1 MQSRFVSRTLS
12 FLLLGLVLAATV
24 NGQEEGESIYN
35 RNYGIGE
42 VRNIGPGKNNGIPA
56 AEDLYIWPQSP
67 IYLGRVAGGSHAI
80 ATGIGSVDYD
90 YSGGVMTLRLNDSL
104 HVESYEFMASP
115 YDDYSLDFGE
125 SYFRYGTTLV
135 PLTDLNSDGKLEV
148 AVVAPS
154 DERSSYAF
162 VYSMNA
168 DGTLESEPRLTLS
181 PTEPPLNQF
190 LPFSELD
197 DDEWYYPGSDVP
209 NDLTY
214 LGDLDGDGVGDIVLS
229 CPWRIGNTRGEVFV
243 VYMNDDFTIKDV
255 KSISSCSN
263 CPWGAA
269 RRGYEREVDVEDQM
283 PPDSRDF
290 GSSIT
295 GLGDLDGD
303 NIPDLVVGMEGA
315 RFSQGAIFILF
326 LNRNATV
333 KALQEISIVEESS
346 GLNIPYTVD
355 PYGGVEAIIGNSSY
369 FVFGF
374 GEHVRNI
381 GNEGALTEA
390 ERFGPSMDWNHDQ
403 VPDLLVTW
411 GFPKFVW
418 LVLLNPNGTV
428 KGLVDLSRTDQGMMY
443 GEAIVPS
450 ADFNGDEI
458 PDFMVSN
465 SHGDIGGP
473 GTIDILLMSS
483 ITVNVTS
490 TSLNLSSIDARKRQ
504 STVSASFLVEVSS
517 APWEE
522 IVVPFSVESTSGIDP
537 NTISVSVDSPLTFL
551 GETTSA
557 VIEVTFGYPENS
569 TEEEGLRVVLE
580 QPRGAYLQQGQG
592 SSFLVVK
599 EIDEPVEPEQQKGSS
614 EDEVGAEVIAPVV
627 VVGVLL
633 VLLVVAIVVA
643 VLLVR
648 SRRARKNMA
657 TREMDME
664 EGQTQYQASALGKKN
679 KEETGDRRTSS
690 KKKNNDKGM
699 QNWFINRE
707 DLEFIK
713 EIGQG
718 AFGVVWKGAWRQ
730 TEVAIKKLH
739 TMDDEQLAS
748 FQHEAQLMRNLR
760 PHPNVV
766 QLMGLVEEDGMP
778 ECIVTEFLANGDLL
792 SYLRKQDQLSEE
804 SMIAMALDVAAGMAH
819 LHAEGITH
827 RDLAARNLLLTEDLN
842 IKVSDFGLSRKLK
855 LQGAEQKTKQE
866 VGPLKWMSPEAIQE
880 SIYSEKSDVW
890 SYGICLWE
898 IVTLG
903 EEPFGDTHIMKAA
916 VKICNEGCK
925 ALRIP
930 KGTPEVLKEII
941 LSCWQ
946 VDPKDRPT
954 FAEITKKLE
963 PASP

>member
-1 MQSRFVSRTLS
+1 MQSRFVWGLLPV
-12 FLLLGLVLAATV
+12 LLLSLALAATV
-24 NGQEEGESIYN
+24 LGQAAGDDIYN
-35 RNYGIGE
+35 RNYGIGD
-42 VRNIGPGKNNGIPA
+42 VRGIGPGRKNGIPA
-56 AEDLYIWPQSP
+56 DEGLYSWPLSLC
-67 IYLGRVAGGSHAI
+67 YLGQVDGDLHAI
-80 ATGIGSVDYD
+80 ASGLGGADT
-90 YSGGVMTLRLNDSL
+90 SGGMLKLLLNDSIE
-104 HVESYEFMASP
+104 VDSYEVIGSP
-115 YDDYSLDFGE
+115 YEAYHF
-125 SYFRYGTTLV
+125 FYGFTIV
-135 PLTDLNSDGKLEV
+135 SLTDLNSDGKLEV

-154 DERSSYAF
+154 DQGSTYAYI
-162 VYSMNA
+162 YSMNS
-168 DGTLESEPRLTLS
+168 DGSLEDEPRLMLS

-190 LPFSELD
+190 SPFSELD
-197 DDEWYYPGSDVP
+197 YSEWYRNGDDVP
-209 NDLTY
+209 HDLTY
-214 LGDLDGDGVGDIVLS
+214 LGDLDGDGVGEIVLS
-229 CPWRIGNTRGEVFV
+229 GPRRTNNYRGEIYV
-243 VYMNDDFTIKDV
+243 VYMNADLTIKDV
-255 KSISSCSN
+255 KTITSCHNCTPDYPDYGDGYDGGSS
-263 CPWGAA
+263 WWF
-269 RRGYEREVDVEDQM
+269 EREVDVEDEM
-283 PPDSRDF
+283 HPDSIFF
-290 GSSIT
+290 GSSVT

-303 NIPDLVVGMEGA
+303 NIPDLAVGMEGA
-315 RFSQGAIFILF
+315 YSFPKGAIFILF
-326 LNRNATV
+326 LNSNATV
-333 KALQEISIVEESS
+333 KAMQEISIFEESS
-346 GLNIPYTVD
+346 GLNLPYTVS
-355 PYGGVEAIIGNSSY
+355 PYGGVEVIIGNSTY
-369 FVFGF
+369 FWSGF
-374 GEHVRNI
+374 GDHIRNI

-411 GFPKFVW
+411 GFPTFVW
-418 LVLLNPNGTV
+418 LMLLNPNGTV
-428 KGLVDLSRTDQGMMY
+428 KGLVDLTTPELY
-443 GEAIVPS
+443 GEKVSPA
-450 ADFNGDEI
+450 ADLNGDNI
-458 PDFMVSN
+458 PDFMITN
-465 SHGDIGGP
+465 SHAISGGP

-504 STVSASFLVEVSS
+504 STGSASFLVEVSS

-557 VIEVTFGYPENS
+557 VIEVTFEYPEQS

-592 SSFLVVK
+592 SSFLVVN
-599 EIDEPVEPEQQKGSS
+599 EVEESPLQAKAE
-614 EDEVGAEVIAPVV
+614 EDDKVGAEVIAPVV

-633 VLLVVAIVVA
+633 VVLVVGIIVA

-664 EGQTQYQASALGKKN
+664 EGQTHYYQASALGMKDKA
-679 KEETGDRRTSS
+679 ETKRRKST
-690 KKKNNDKGM
+690 KKNNDKGM
-699 QNWFINRE
+699 QNWFINRKE
-707 DLEFIK
+707 LEFIE

-739 TMDDEQLAS
+739 TMDDEQLDS

-792 SYLRKQDQLSEE
+792 SYLRKQDTLPPKNLI
-804 SMIAMALDVAAGMAH
+804 SMAFDVAAGMAH

-827 RDLAARNLLLTEDLN
+827 RDLAARNLLMTEDLN

-903 EEPFGDTHIMKAA
+903 EEPFGDTSVMKAA

-963 PASP
+963 SASL

>member
-1 MQSRFVSRTLS
+1 MQSRSLVWRWLPC
-12 FLLLGLVLAATV
+12 LLLSLAFAATTQ
-24 NGQEEGESIYN
+24 GQEGEGFFN
-35 RNYGIGE
+35 LNYGIGE
-42 VRNIGPGKNNGIPA
+42 VRSIGPGRNNGIPSQEVLFA
-56 AEDLYIWPQSP
+56 WPQSP
-67 IYLGRVAGGSHAI
+67 CYLGQVDGDLHGI
-80 ATGIGSVDYD
+80 ATGLGSVDYD
-90 YSGGVMTLRLNDSL
+90 YSGGVMTLLLNESIY
-104 HVESYEFMASP
+104 VESYELMASP
-115 YDDYSLDFGE
+115 YEAYM
-125 SYFRYGTTLV
+125 FRYGATIV
-135 PLTDLNSDGKLEV
+135 PLTDLNADGKLEV

-154 DERSSYAF
+154 DQGSTYAYI
-162 VYSMNA
+162 YSMNA
-168 DGTLESEPRLTLS
+168 NGTFENDARLILS

-190 LPFSELD
+190 SPFSELEYA
-197 DDEWYYPGSDVP
+197 EWYTNGNDVP
-209 NDLTY
+209 HDLTF

-229 CPWRIGNTRGEVFV
+229 CPKRENNYRGEIYV
-243 VYMNDDFTIKDV
+243 VYMNNDLTIKDV
-255 KSISSCSN
+255 MTISSCSN
-263 CPWGAA
+263 CTSDFPDIGDGWESDSWWV
-269 RRGYEREVDVEDQM
+269 EREVDVEDEM
-283 PPDSRDF
+283 PPDSNAF
-290 GSSIT
+290 GSSVT

-303 NIPDLVVGMEGA
+303 NIPDLAVGMDRAHDNKGA
-315 RFSQGAIFILF
+315 VFILF

-333 KALQEISIVEESS
+333 KAMQEISVFVEDSL
-346 GLNIPYTVD
+346 LNIPYE
-355 PYGGVEAIIGNSSY
+355 YGGYNDASVFVTINNITHQMI
-369 FVFGF
+369 VFG
-374 GEHVRNI
+374 ENIRNI

-403 VPDLLVTW
+403 IPDLLVTW
-411 GFPKFVW
+411 GYPKIVW
-418 LVLLNPNGTV
+418 LMLLNRNGTV
-428 KGLVDLSRTDQGMMY
+428 KALVDLTRTDQGSEY
-443 GEAIVPS
+443 GERVSPA
-450 ADFNGDEI
+450 ADLNGDNI
-458 PDFMVSN
+458 PDFLVKN
-465 SHGDIGGP
+465 SRYDQGVP
-473 GTIDILLMSS
+473 ATIDILLMSS

-490 TSLNLSSIDARKRQ
+490 TSLNLPSSEARKRQ
-504 STVSASFLVEVSS
+504 STGSASFLVEVSS

-537 NTISVSVDSPLTFL
+537 NTISVSVANPLTFL

-557 VIEVTFGYPENS
+557 VIEVTFEYPEQS

-599 EIDEPVEPEQQKGSS
+599 EVPSLQAKAEEDE
-614 EDEVGAEVIAPVV
+614 EVGAEVIAPVV

-664 EGQTQYQASALGKKN
+664 EGQTQYYQASALGKKN
-679 KEETGDRRTSS
+679 KEETKRRKST
-690 KKKNNDKGM
+690 KKNNDKGM

-804 SMIAMALDVAAGMAH
+804 SMIAMAFDVAAGMAH

-827 RDLAARNLLLTEDLN
+827 RDLAARNLLMTEDLN

-903 EEPFGDTHIMKAA
+903 EEPFGDTHVMKAA

-930 KGTPEVLKEII
+930 KGTPEVLRKII
-941 LSCWQ
+941 LSGRWIPRT
-946 VDPKDRPT
+946 DPPLLK
-954 FAEITKKLE
+954 
-963 PASP
+963 